1 MADVEIK
8 YKGASIA
15 ALNASGTKTLKT
27 AGKYCEDDITV
38 SYTKSAVPA
47 ETNHRHYE
55 YDNPT
60 AVSGAGNY
68 VTVVS
73 GDETLKQVRSMET
86 LVVIYR
92 TAGTDSCTKSGIG
105 IGSRDLLPIHNYDN
119 TTFSVYQ
126 SLDRLHA
133 DGGHSPM
140 QLPYTLDDDTS
151 LTTGSG
157 RIYITPEG
165 DLRIYG
171 NTGSYPI
178 LAGKVLV
185 EVMW

>member
-15 ALNASGTKTLKT
+15 ALDASGTKTLKT

-55 YDNPT
+55 YDNPV
-60 AVSGAGNY
+60 AVSGSGNY
-68 VTVVS
+68 ITVVS
-73 GDETLKQVRSMET
+73 GDETLKRVRSLDT
-86 LVVIYR
+86 LLVICR
-92 TAGTDSCTKSGIG
+92 MTGTVSCGKSCLGTNE
-105 IGSRDLLPIHNYDN
+105 LNTYPILNFITNRQSAMRYNASGEASEKN
-119 TTFSVYQ
+119 TVY
-126 SLDRLHA
+126 A
-133 DGGHSPM
+133 V
-140 QLPYTLDDDTS
+140 DDDTNI
-151 LTTGSG
+151 TAGSG

-171 NTGSYPI
+171 NTNGYPI
-178 LAGKVLV
+178 LAGEIVV
-185 EVMW
+185 DVIW